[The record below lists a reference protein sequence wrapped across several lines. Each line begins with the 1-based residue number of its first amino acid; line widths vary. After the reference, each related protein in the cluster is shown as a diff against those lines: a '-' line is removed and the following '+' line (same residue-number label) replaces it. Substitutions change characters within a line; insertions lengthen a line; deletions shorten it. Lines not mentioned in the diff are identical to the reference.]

1 MYIHTFFLCFR
12 LKHMGCAGQAEPVFT
27 RLVSGASLDALLALD
42 RQVLVQSH
50 GALSLDQNAISVV
63 KHSSYFI

>member
-1 MYIHTFFLCFR
+1 
-12 LKHMGCAGQAEPVFT
+12 MGCAGQAEPVFT
-27 RLVSGASLDALLALD
+27 RLVSGASLDALLTLD

-50 GALSLDQNAISVV
+50 GARSLDQNAISVV